1 MAHRPLSVPL
11 VPGTY
16 LPGYECS
23 VINGSVKGGLSHRGV
38 ALSSGSGD
46 AESPAVRQICR
57 LSPSSLARAE
67 SPRQS
72 RQPRSFPPLHTEGGR
87 TRLCLRG
94 LLRRQP
100 GPSCL
105 LRFDFSSLRPGLAIE
120 QLSKH
125 LTRQCSPNL
134 LKLAQ
139 LGPCGC
145 TRSGK
150 LSLCTKPLPPRSFLG
165 EEGLWAEPTRQRL
178 IRELLARVTA
188 PFFGP
193 ASHPSAPS

>member
-23 VINGSVKGGLSHRGV
+23 VISGSVKGGLRHRGV

-46 AESPAVRQICR
+46 AESPAVGQICR
-57 LSPSSLARAE
+57 LSSSSLARAE
-67 SPRQS
+67 PP
-72 RQPRSFPPLHTEGGR
+72 RQPRSFPPLHTGGGR
-87 TRLCLRG
+87 TMLCLRG

-105 LRFDFSSLRPGLAIE
+105 LWFDFSSLHPGLAIE

-193 ASHPSAPS
+193 TGHPSALS